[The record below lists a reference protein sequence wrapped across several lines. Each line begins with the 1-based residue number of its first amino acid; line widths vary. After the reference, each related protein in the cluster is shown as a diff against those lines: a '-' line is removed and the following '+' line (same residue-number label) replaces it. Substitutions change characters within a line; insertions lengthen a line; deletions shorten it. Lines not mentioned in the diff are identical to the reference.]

1 MNNEKLHDILVS
13 TVTAM
18 DSNLPRVKQPTNVI
32 RKEYPYFKRLL
43 RALLGKPTWYE
54 VNEWISPVFN
64 EPKGESI
71 KVVMPKILLEPIDK
85 YK

>member
-1 MNNEKLHDILVS
+1 MDKLIK
-13 TVTAM
+13 TATM
-18 DSNLPRVKQPTNVI
+18 HSNLPTVKQPTNII

-54 VNEWISPVFN
+54 VNEWISPVFY
-64 EPKGESI
+64 EAKGDEFQV
-71 KVVMPKILLEPIDK
+71 KVME